1 LLLRRWAEGTEVM
14 PDFAQFMF
22 IFMVETGELFDP
34 FCGFPHSQMV
44 SLNVDI
50 ENTKIMAQYL

>member
-1 LLLRRWAEGTEVM
+1 M